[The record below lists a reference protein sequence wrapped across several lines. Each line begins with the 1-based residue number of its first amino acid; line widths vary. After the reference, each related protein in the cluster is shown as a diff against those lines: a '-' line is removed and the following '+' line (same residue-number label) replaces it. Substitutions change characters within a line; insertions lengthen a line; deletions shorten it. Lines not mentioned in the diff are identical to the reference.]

1 MTRPLRGFSLVE
13 MAVVLAIVG
22 LLLGGL
28 MMTLSAQ
35 QSVQRTQETRR
46 LLVQARE
53 ALVGHAA
60 IHGRLPCPA
69 EPTLASGVAGAGIER
84 TPNATGCAGGESGVL
99 PWATLGLPE
108 TDAWGRRFSYRVS
121 PDFARSVAA
130 PAKAAFALDTVG
142 DNTVRVAAAG
152 VALADAVPAVI
163 VSHGANG
170 AGAYNASGTMLPASA
185 DADEIENHD
194 GDSDFVDKTP
204 TESYD
209 DLVEWLA
216 TPTLMNRMLQAG
228 RLP

>member
-1 MTRPLRGFSLVE
+1 MTHRLRGFSLVE

-28 MMTLSAQ
+28 IMTLSAQ

-53 ALVGHAA
+53 ALLGFAA

-69 EPTLASGVAGAGIER
+69 EPTLASGAAGAGSER
-84 TPNATGCAGGESGVL
+84 PATAAGCSGGQSGVL

-108 TDAWGRRFSYRVS
+108 TDAWGRRFGYRVS
-121 PDFARSVAA
+121 ADFARSVTP

-142 DNTVRVAAAG
+142 DNTVRVASGGAP
-152 VALADAVPAVI
+152 LATAVPAVI

-170 AGAYNASGTMLPASA
+170 AGAYNASGTALPASA